1 MTTECRVPAKCS
13 TDGHG
18 TTYTIPPAEIVKTPG
33 AKYRSGFPAVE
44 VWWSRSSRDKSE
56 ETLIIRQEYPDRP
69 TADVLELTF
78 GQAYDLIDALNR
90 AVENS

>member
-1 MTTECRVPAKCS
+1 VACKSTTEAEGTSYIIPA
-13 TDGHG
+13 
-18 TTYTIPPAEIVKTPG
+18 AEIVKTPG

-56 ETLIIRQEYPDRP
+56 ETLIIRQEYPDRKN
-69 TADVLELTF
+69 ADVLELTF
-78 GQAYDLIDALNR
+78 GQAYDLIDALTK